1 MNFCSSSS
9 SSGDMADDLALALV
23 VIADAELES
32 RQEQGS
38 VEDHHPSSSLL
49 QEQGTSDE
57 LYEQLEQAMAETDR
71 RWMAEKDVIDVLPY
85 CCCIRNSDAAL
96 KLAEELR
103 KKQEDTLNT
112 LMPLYFSLSEI
123 DGATKNF
130 DQSLKIGEGGYGN
143 VYRGFLRHTQVAIK
157 MLDSQSLQGPFEF
170 QQEVNFLI
178 KLRHPNI
185 VNLIGTCP
193 EAFILVY
200 ECLPSGSLEDRLSC
214 VDNTPPLSWQ
224 TRIRIAAELCAV
236 LIFLHSCEPDSI
248 VHGDLKP
255 GNILLDANYV
265 CKLGDF
271 GIGRAI
277 TQNELSSNDTTL
289 CRRTD
294 PKGTFAYIDPEF
306 VATGE
311 LTTKSDVYSFG
322 IILLH
327 LLTGR
332 PAVGLP
338 VDVQNALANKNLED
352 LLDDT
357 AGDWPFVLAEQ
368 LTCLALRCC
377 ETNRRGRPDL
387 ASDVWRVLEPMT
399 ISCGAPSFTVSPE
412 EHRQIPSYFVCPI
425 LQDIMENPHIAAD
438 GYTYELEA
446 LRGWLDSGHD
456 TSPMTNVQ
464 LPNLIVVLNRALRSA
479 IQEWLQNR

>member
-1 MNFCSSSS
+1 MSQQENHVMEHLCIALEGRSSLEMTVANSNQ
-9 SSGDMADDLALALV
+9 M
-23 VIADAELES
+23 IRELEQNMDS
-32 RQEQGS
+32 A
-38 VEDHHPSSSLL
+38 V
-49 QEQGTSDE
+49 
-57 LYEQLEQAMAETDR
+57 EQLEKYKKERDELQLERD
-71 RWMAEKDVIDVLPY
+71 D
-85 CCCIRNSDAAL
+85 AL
-96 KLAEELR
+96 KLAEEMR

-123 DGATKNF
+123 D
-130 DQSLKIGEGGYGN
+130 QSLKIGEGG
-143 VYRGFLRHTQVAIK
+143 YRGFLRHTQVAIK
-157 MLDSQSLQGPFEF
+157 MLDSQSLQGPSEF

-214 VDNTPPLSWQ
+214 VDRTPPLSWQ
-224 TRIRIAAELCAV
+224 TQIRIAAELCAV
-236 LIFLHSCEPDSI
+236 LIFLHSCKPDSI

-322 IILLH
+322 IILLR

-338 VDVQNALANKNLED
+338 ADVQNALTNKNLED

-368 LTCLALRCC
+368 LACLALRCC

-425 LQDIMENPHIAAD
+425 LQDIMEDPHIAAD

-464 LPNLIVVLNRALRSA
+464 LPNLIVVPNRALRSA